1 MEVNKIVI
9 IKSEVGKFAFTKD
22 EDDTLIYQEV
32 GDYNQFYFSTDRN
45 EGGNLSD
52 NWEVVDMM
60 NLDHEYKSMVENAI
74 KELQENIVR

>member
-9 IKSEVGKFAFTKD
+9 IKGEVGKFAFTKD

-32 GDYNQFYFSTDRN
+32 GEYNQFYFSTNRN

-52 NWEVVDMM
+52 DWEVVDMM
-60 NLDHEYKSMVENAI
+60 NLDREYKLMVENAI
-74 KELQENIVR
+74 KQLN

>member
-52 NWEVVDMM
+52 DWEVVDMM

-74 KELQENIVR
+74 KELQENYN

>member
-22 EDDTLIYQEV
+22 EDDTLLYQEI
-32 GDYNQFYFSTDRN
+32 GDYNQFYFSTNRN

-52 NWEVVDMM
+52 DWEVVDMM
-60 NLDHEYKSMVENAI
+60 NLDHEYKLMVEKAI
-74 KELQENIVR
+74 KELDLRRKL

>member
-52 NWEVVDMM
+52 DWEVVDMM
-60 NLDHEYKSMVENAI
+60 NLDHEYKLMVENAI
-74 KELQENIVR
+74 KELN

>member
-52 NWEVVDMM
+52 DWEVVDMM

>member
-22 EDDTLIYQEV
+22 EDDTLLYQEI
-32 GDYNQFYFSTDRN
+32 GDYNQFYFSTNRN

-52 NWEVVDMM
+52 DWEVVHMM
-60 NLDHEYKSMVENAI
+60 NLDHEYVLMINNAI
-74 KELQENIVR
+74 KELN

>member
-52 NWEVVDMM
+52 DWEVVDMM
-60 NLDHEYKSMVENAI
+60 NLDHEYKLMVENAI
-74 KELQENIVR
+74 KQLN

>member
-52 NWEVVDMM
+52 DWEVVDMI
-60 NLDHEYKSMVENAI
+60 NLDHEYKLMVENAI
-74 KELQENIVR
+74 KQLN

>member
-1 MEVNKIVI
+1 MKINKIVI
-9 IKSEVGKFAFTKD
+9 IESEVGKFAFTKD

-52 NWEVVDMM
+52 DWEVVDMM
-60 NLDHEYKSMVENAI
+60 NLDHEYKLMVENAI
-74 KELQENIVR
+74 KELN

>member
-22 EDDTLIYQEV
+22 EDNTLIYQEV

-52 NWEVVDMM
+52 DWEVVDLM
-60 NLDHEYKSMVENAI
+60 NLDHEYKLMVENAI
-74 KELQENIVR
+74 KQLN

>member
-52 NWEVVDMM
+52 DWEVVDMM
-60 NLDHEYKSMVENAI
+60 SLDHEYKSMVENAI